1 MMESQESLPITNNNL
16 LPFLHPQ
23 TSQHTTKPQHTTD
36 NIGDKDKTTKT
47 QVEGKELLEDEV
59 KGVMTDCAITATVF
73 VENISPW
80 YSSFL
85 VFGSVFFI
93 SGVILTAIASF
104 NLQKYSNTPIFG
116 PIVLAVGSATCLVGV
131 FLLFTH
137 KKQRKEVKQRRRVY
151 RNFSNPPPIQVRE
164 ESQHQCFSIT
174 KEGEDLVRSGD
185 MATMSSLALTLAA
198 TSKIKTRDQSTL
210 RTVDIVDDSDVIDI
224 PSSRRS
230 SFHGNPQPF
239 K

>member
-1 MMESQESLPITNNNL
+1 MDSQESLPITNNNL

-23 TSQHTTKPQHTTD
+23 TSQHNIKPQHTTD
-36 NIGDKDKTTKT
+36 NIGDKDKITKT
-47 QVEGKELLEDEV
+47 QVEGKELLEDEG
-59 KGVMTDCAITATVF
+59 KCAMTDCADTATVF

-116 PIVLAVGSATCLVGV
+116 PVVLAVGSATCLVGV

-137 KKQRKEVKQRRRVY
+137 KKQKKEVKQRRRVY

-185 MATMSSLALTLAA
+185 NMATMSSLALTLAA